1 MFWVFEKKIDD
12 INDEEEY
19 LKEDIEN
26 KLEDEQIKLQ
36 ENLLNDDDD

>member
-1 MFWVFEKKIDD
+1 MKNKIDD

-26 KLEDEQIKLQ
+26 KFEDGQIKLQ

>member
-1 MFWVFEKKIDD
+1 MKNKIDD

-26 KLEDEQIKLQ
+26 KFEDDQIKLQ
-36 ENLLNDDDD
+36 ESLLNDDED